1 MNYEKNS
8 YFFRKISSKMLWKS
22 KDINMFK
29 KKFLSVLSL
38 ILISVSLFGKT
49 LLPAERFSHYGEENP
64 LENTAVERIYKVKPD
79 ISFQE
84 LIATGAEYTVVL
96 YDGNTKV
103 MEFPNV
109 VYHWFGMTGWNGL
122 ITEKDLSVVT
132 SDGIHYVV
140 KAELFSSIVVEE
152 ENEIDG
158 IVINVQRK
166 FWVLL
171 SVFLGAV
178 IFIALLVFAIF
189 KKKKIILTKKDIEW
203 IRESEK
209 EIISREIHDS
219 IVQDIR
225 AIRLDVDRINS
236 DDVQFKNQVVEK
248 ISETLIKMRDICYGL
263 APAEI
268 SSCFESDSIKLVSI
282 IDTLC
287 QQFMARTKVHCNLQA
302 EEHIDEIAFNR
313 EISINVI
320 RVFQEILKNI
330 EKHSYAP
337 NVTVLIRKNSE
348 NKKEFFQIIVIDDG
362 VGCDLKKMNSSK
374 NHFGVK
380 NMRERMKSINGNID
394 FYSYPKH
401 GMKVVLDIEVKQ
413 E

>member
-109 VYHWFGMTGWNGL
+109 VYHWFGMSGWNGL

-140 KAELFSSIVVEE
+140 KAELFSSIVVHPLPYTTIILCVFPLY
-152 ENEIDG
+152 NKKVILIINRIKHWDTFGEIPKT
-158 IVINVQRK
+158 I
-166 FWVLL
+166 LML
-171 SVFLGAV
+171 
-178 IFIALLVFAIF
+178 
-189 KKKKIILTKKDIEW
+189 LTKK
-203 IRESEK
+203 K
-209 EIISREIHDS
+209 P
-219 IVQDIR
+219 Q
-225 AIRLDVDRINS
+225 
-236 DDVQFKNQVVEK
+236 
-248 ISETLIKMRDICYGL
+248 
-263 APAEI
+263 
-268 SSCFESDSIKLVSI
+268 
-282 IDTLC
+282 LC
-287 QQFMARTKVHCNLQA
+287 GF
-302 EEHIDEIAFNR
+302 
-313 EISINVI
+313 
-320 RVFQEILKNI
+320 
-330 EKHSYAP
+330 Y
-337 NVTVLIRKNSE
+337 
-348 NKKEFFQIIVIDDG
+348 FFQIWSPNFILIS
-362 VGCDLKKMNSSK
+362 CL
-374 NHFGVK
+374 
-380 NMRERMKSINGNID
+380 
-394 FYSYPKH
+394 
-401 GMKVVLDIEVKQ
+401 LL
-413 E
+413 